1 MLAVKN
7 PPADARDMKDLG
19 SIPGWGRSP
28 GEGSSYPL
36 QYSCLEN
43 PTYREAWRA
52 TVHSVL
58 KSLTQLKQL
67 SRHAVNISG
76 FAGSTVS
83 IVCNCSA
90 LESEK
95 SYKQWVWSC
104 SSKIFR
110 DTEERDSFAFHM
122 IPKKSL
128 QTFFLQFTSYTKID
142 IICPALN

>member
-7 PPADARDMKDLG
+7 PPANARDMKDLG

-67 SRHAVNISG
+67 SRHAANISG

-122 IPKKSL
+122 IPKNLYKHFSFSSQAIQKL
-128 QTFFLQFTSYTKID
+128 T
-142 IICPALN
+142 

>member
-1 MLAVKN
+1 MVLAVKN
-7 PPADARDMKDLG
+7 PPANARDRKDLG
-19 SIPGWGRSP
+19 SIPGWGRSTR
-28 GEGSSYPL
+28 EGNSYPL

-52 TVHSVL
+52 TVRRAS
-58 KSLTQLKQL
+58 KSLTQLKRL
-67 SRHAVNISG
+67 SGHAINISG
-76 FAGSTVS
+76 FASSTVS

-110 DTEERDSFAFHM
+110 DTEE
-122 IPKKSL
+122 
-128 QTFFLQFTSYTKID
+128 
-142 IICPALN
+142 

>member
-7 PPADARDMKDLG
+7 PPANARDMKDLG

-28 GEGSSYPL
+28 GEGSCYPL

-122 IPKKSL
+122 IPKNLYKHFSFSSQAIQKL
-128 QTFFLQFTSYTKID
+128 T
-142 IICPALN
+142 